1 MSGFTPKKINMQ
13 LYNRGLCITT
23 LKQRVGKRRLS
34 FDGVDVM
41 LYFSVPKTDDT
52 GVLQAHVLV
61 SGKTTAPKKYVFH
74 KDTAHWKYGTHITYS
89 FTNWSLVLQFLERL
103 PIMLPQDMIT
113 IPKYK
118 NGNPMQIEAFL
129 DHIEYGTWDYY
140 CDYRRFSTMKD
151 FVYELRSTGIA
162 A

>member
-1 MSGFTPKKINMQ
+1 MQ
-13 LYNRGLCITT
+13 LYNRGLCVTT
-23 LKQRVGKRRLS
+23 LKQRGGKCRLS

-41 LYFSVPKTDDT
+41 LYFSVPKSDDT

-61 SGKTTAPKKYVFH
+61 SGETTAPKKYVFH
-74 KDTAHWKYGTHITYS
+74 KDTSHWKHGTHITYS

-103 PIMLPQDMIT
+103 PITLPQDMIT
-113 IPKYK
+113 IPKIK

-129 DHIEYGTWDYY
+129 EHIEYGTWNYY
-140 CDYRRFSTMKD
+140 CDYRRFSTIRD
-151 FVYELRSTGIA
+151 FVNELKSTGFA